1 MKVKKHTIL
10 TKVSDRRSDFL
21 KLWTGQTISAIGS
34 RITREGLP
42 LTAVLML
49 GATPW
54 QMGLLAA
61 ASSAS
66 ILVFSI
72 VAGVIADRVHRRPL
86 MIGTDLAR
94 AALLT
99 SIPLAARFGVLSF
112 GLLLGV
118 SVAAGLLT
126 VQFDIAYQSYLPALL
141 PSDELF
147 EGNRRLTMSAATAEI
162 LGPGITGV
170 LVQAITA
177 PIAILLDAVSFVV
190 SAVSLWFIRTPE
202 PESVPAAP
210 ESLWR
215 EASEGARTIARY
227 PILRVL
233 ALRSILTYFSGGM
246 FYTLYML
253 YAIRTLH
260 MTTSVLGF
268 TIALG
273 GVGAL
278 AGAWLTKRLAVFAPE
293 TTFVAAAVTQSLA
306 QMLIPFAA
314 SVPKL
319 AVLCMGVAQ
328 LVGDAAFT
336 VYAVNEITIRQRLV
350 ETRLL
355 GRVNGAMQLASG
367 GVLPLGALAGG
378 VLAEWIGIPRTL
390 WAGATGV
397 LLSTLFLLPLRR
409 NGQVFRINY
418 GNGSDQ
424 PLGRETQSGQE

>member
-1 MKVKKHTIL
+1 MDEPPSRHK
-10 TKVSDRRSDFL
+10 DFL

-34 RITREGLP
+34 RITREGIP
-42 LTAVLML
+42 LTAVLLL

-66 ILVFSI
+66 ILVFSLA
-72 VAGVIADRVHRRPL
+72 AGVIADRMRRRPL
-86 MIGTDLAR
+86 LIGTDLAR
-94 AALLT
+94 AILLT
-99 SIPLAARFGVLSF
+99 SIPLAAGFGMLSF
-112 GLLLGV
+112 SLLLGV
-118 SVAAGLLT
+118 AVAAGLLT
-126 VQFDIAYQSYLPALL
+126 VQFDVAYQSYLPTLL
-141 PSDELF
+141 PRDDLF
-147 EGNRRLTMSAATAEI
+147 HGNRRLSMSSATAEI

-177 PIAILLDAVSFVV
+177 PRAILLDGISFVV

-202 PESVPAAP
+202 PEFVPS
-210 ESLWR
+210 EHDSLWR
-215 EASEGARTIARY
+215 EASEGARAIARH
-227 PILRVL
+227 PILRAL
-233 ALRSILTYFSGGM
+233 ALRSVLTYFSIGM

-278 AGAWLTKRLAVFAPE
+278 GGAWLTKRLAVFAPE
-293 TTFVAAAVTQSLA
+293 NTFTAAAVIQSVA
-306 QMLIPFAA
+306 QLLVPTAA
-314 SVPKL
+314 SAPRF
-319 AVLCMGVAQ
+319 AVLCMGAAQ
-328 LVGDAAFT
+328 LIGDAAFT
-336 VYAVNEITIRQRLV
+336 VYAVNEITVRQRLT
-350 ETRLL
+350 ETGLL

-367 GVLPLGALAGG
+367 GVLPIGALAGG
-378 VLAEWIGIPRTL
+378 ALAQRIGIPRTL
-390 WAGATGV
+390 WVGAAGV
-397 LLSTLFLLPLRR
+397 LLSTFFLWPLRR
-409 NGQVFRINY
+409 NRHAFRINY

>member
-1 MKVKKHTIL
+1 MTD
-10 TKVSDRRSDFL
+10 TPDRAKDFL

-34 RITREGLP
+34 RITRDGVP
-42 LTAVLML
+42 LTAVLLL

-72 VAGVIADRVHRRPL
+72 AAGVIADRMRRRPL

-94 AALLT
+94 AVLLT
-99 SIPLAARFGVLSF
+99 SIPLAAWFDVLSF
-112 GLLLGV
+112 GLLLGIA
-118 SVAAGLLT
+118 VAAGLLT
-126 VQFDIAYQSYLPALL
+126 VQFDIAYHSYLPTLL
-141 PSDELF
+141 PSDDLF
-147 EGNRRLTMSAATAEI
+147 DGNRRLSMSAATAEI

-177 PIAILLDAVSFVV
+177 PRAILLDAVSFVV

-202 PESVPAAP
+202 PAFAPAAT

-215 EASEGARTIARY
+215 EASQGARAIARH
-227 PILRVL
+227 PVLRAL
-233 ALRSILTYFSGGM
+233 ALRSMLSYFSFGM

-260 MTTSVLGF
+260 MSTSVLGLN
-268 TIALG
+268 IALG

-278 AGAWLTKRLAVFAPE
+278 AGAWLTKRLTIFAPE
-293 TTFVAAAVTQSLA
+293 TTFTAAAVIQSLA
-306 QMLIPFAA
+306 QLLVPAAA
-314 SVPKL
+314 SVPHF

-328 LVGDAAFT
+328 LIGDAAFT
-336 VYAVNEITIRQRLV
+336 VYAVNEITVRQRLT
-350 ETRLL
+350 ETGLL

-367 GVLPLGALAGG
+367 GVLPIGALAGG
-378 VLAEWIGIPRTL
+378 VLAQRIGIPQTL
-390 WAGATGV
+390 WVGAAGV
-397 LLSTLFLLPLRR
+397 LISTLFLLPLRR
-409 NGQVFRINY
+409 NRRAFTIDY

-424 PLGRETQSGQE
+424 PRGRETQSGQE

>member
-1 MKVKKHTIL
+1 MNVPE
-10 TKVSDRRSDFL
+10 RRNDFL

-42 LTAVLML
+42 LTAVLLL

-66 ILVFSI
+66 ILVFS
-72 VAGVIADRVHRRPL
+72 VAAGVIADRVRRRPL

-94 AALLT
+94 AVLLT

-112 GLLLGV
+112 GMLMGV
-118 SVAAGLLT
+118 AVAAGLLT
-126 VQFDIAYQSYLPALL
+126 VQFDIAYQSYLPTLL
-141 PSDELF
+141 PSEDLF
-147 EGNRRLTMSAATAEI
+147 DGNRRLSMSAATAEI

-177 PIAILLDAVSFVV
+177 PRAILIDAVSFVV

-202 PESVPAAP
+202 PEFVATAP

-215 EASEGARTIARY
+215 EASEGARTIARH
-227 PILRVL
+227 PVLRAL
-233 ALRSILTYFSGGM
+233 ALRSMLAYFSFGI

-253 YAIRTLH
+253 YAIRTLR
-260 MTTSVLGF
+260 MSTSVLGF

-273 GVGAL
+273 GAGAL
-278 AGAWLTKRLAVFAPE
+278 AGAWLTKRLTVFAPE
-293 TTFVAAAVTQSLA
+293 NTFTAAAVIQSLA
-306 QMLIPFAA
+306 YLLIPTAA
-314 SVPKL
+314 SFPRL

-328 LVGDAAFT
+328 LIGDGAFT
-336 VYAVNEITIRQRLV
+336 VYAVNEITVRQRLT
-350 ETRLL
+350 ETGLL

-367 GVLPLGALAGG
+367 GVLPIGALVGGALAQR
-378 VLAEWIGIPRTL
+378 IGIPYTL
-390 WAGATGV
+390 WVGATGV
-397 LLSTLFLLPLRR
+397 VISTLFLLPLHR
-409 NGQVFRINY
+409 NRHAFTIDY
-418 GNGSDQ
+418 GNGSGQ

>member
-1 MKVKKHTIL
+1 MPDHKK
-10 TKVSDRRSDFL
+10 DFL

-34 RITREGLP
+34 RITREGVP
-42 LTAVLML
+42 LTAVLLL

-66 ILVFSI
+66 ILLFSI
-72 VAGVIADRVHRRPL
+72 AAGVIADRMRRRPL

-94 AALLT
+94 AVLLT

-112 GLLLGV
+112 DLLL
-118 SVAAGLLT
+118 SVAVTAGLLT
-126 VQFDIAYQSYLPALL
+126 VQFNIAYQSYLPTLL
-141 PSDELF
+141 PADDLF
-147 EGNRRLTMSAATAEI
+147 DGNRRLTMSSATAEI

-170 LVQAITA
+170 LIQAITA
-177 PIAILLDAVSFVV
+177 PVAILLDALSFVV

-210 ESLWR
+210 EPLWR
-215 EASEGARTIARY
+215 EASEGARAIARH
-227 PILRVL
+227 PVLRAL
-233 ALRSILTYFSGGM
+233 ALRSILTYFSGGI
-246 FYTLYML
+246 FYSLYML

-278 AGAWLTKRLAVFAPE
+278 TGAWLTKRLAVFAPE
-293 TTFVAAAVTQSLA
+293 TTFAAAAVIQSLA
-306 QMLIPFAA
+306 QLLIPTAAYVPRFAI
-314 SVPKL
+314 
-319 AVLCMGVAQ
+319 LCMGVSQ
-328 LVGDAAFT
+328 LIGDAAFT
-336 VYAVNEITIRQRLV
+336 VYAVNEITVRQRLID
-350 ETRLL
+350 TRLL

-378 VLAEWIGIPRTL
+378 VLAEQIGIPRTL
-390 WAGATGV
+390 WVGATGV
-397 LLSTLFLLPLRR
+397 LLSSLFLLPLHR
-409 NGQVFRINY
+409 NSHASRINY

-424 PLGRETQSGQE
+424 PRGRETQSGQE